1 VAAPP
6 PAQNAPLD
14 TAAAEARRDRLSVWQ
29 RGITTVYLVSLIG
42 AFVGGQIRNRIERK
56 AGQTLA

>member
-1 VAAPP
+1 VVAAPP
-6 PAQNAPLD
+6 PASAPLD
-14 TAAAEARRDRLSVWQ
+14 AAAAAARRDRLAVWQ

-42 AFVGGQIRNRIERK
+42 AFAGGQIRNRIERK